1 MPDYTDKPGFS
12 FPGKPPKEAL
22 EFFRK
27 KGLRVGFNFDEVW
40 REEHAAAFT
49 AAKATRLEV
58 LQTLREAVDKATAD
72 GETFRTFAKELR
84 PRLKQLGW
92 YGEGVEVADPRT
104 GEVKKVLVGLARLKR
119 IYSTNLRT
127 ARAAGQWDRIQ
138 RTTASHPY
146 LLYQLGPS
154 REHRP
159 EHQAFNGLLLP
170 AEDPFWST
178 HYPPNGWGCKCW
190 VRQVSK
196 VEHGR
201 LSDKAGIRQQAP
213 DVTPVS
219 VVNRR
224 TGEVR
229 EVHRGCDPG
238 WDYNVGQTRRDLDA
252 ARHAMDGLGRA
263 YSGDAARAWRQDQ
276 AHLLPRTS
284 REYRAWA
291 EGLSLGDTGR
301 QYGGRRTIGVMSEA
315 TLQALGK
322 LGVGPKSA
330 GLSIEAREVRHL
342 LAEARKGAK
351 AVPAGHVLRLP
362 ELLGRPKA
370 VLWDDRRPGREALLY
385 IWEVDGESRLARLVV
400 RLDHGQDRKNAVNAI
415 RSAGMV
421 EPYNLRE
428 PGLKLLEGEV

>member
-1 MPDYTDKPGFS
+1 MPDYTEKPGFS
-12 FPGKPPKEAL
+12 FPGKPPREAL

-58 LQTLREAVDKATAD
+58 LQTLREAVDKAMAE
-72 GETFRTFAKELR
+72 GETFRTFARELR

-104 GEVKKVLVGLARLKR
+104 GEVRKVLVGLARLKR
-119 IYSTNLRT
+119 IYVTNLRT

-170 AEDPFWST
+170 ADDSFWST

-201 LSDKAGIRQQAP
+201 LAEKAGIRQQAP
-213 DVTPVS
+213 DVSPRPWT
-219 VVNRR
+219 NRR
-224 TGEVR
+224 TGEVLQ
-229 EVHRGCDPG
+229 VHQGCDPG
-238 WDYNVGQTRRDLDA
+238 WDYNVGQTRRGLDA

-263 YSGDAARAWRQDQ
+263 HPGDAARVWRQDQ

-284 REYRAWA
+284 KEYRAWA
-291 EGLSLGDTGR
+291 EGLSLGDSGR

-315 TLQALGK
+315 TLRELGK
-322 LGVGPKSA
+322 LGVWPTSA
-330 GLSIEAREVRHL
+330 GLTIEAREVRHL

-370 VLWDDRRPGREALLY
+370 VLWDGAGRRPALLY
-385 IWEVDGESRLARLVV
+385 VWEVEGETRLARVAV
-400 RLDHGQDRKNAVNAI
+400 RLDHDLGKGAKVNAI

-421 EPYNLRE
+421 DRANLE
-428 PGLKLLEGEV
+428 QPGIILLEGKI

>member
-58 LQTLREAVDKATAD
+58 LQTLREAVDKALAEGKTYRQ
-72 GETFRTFAKELR
+72 FVKELR
-84 PRLKQLGW
+84 PELKRLGW
-92 YGEGVEVADPRT
+92 HGEGVEVADPRT

-138 RTTASHPY
+138 RTKASHPY

-170 AEDPFWST
+170 ADDPFWST

-190 VRQVSK
+190 VRQISK

-201 LSDKAGIRQQAP
+201 LSETPGIRQQAP
-213 DVTPVS
+213 DVSPVS

-229 EVHRGCDPG
+229 QVHKGCDPG
-238 WDYNVGQTRRDLDA
+238 WDYNVGKTRRDLDA

-322 LGVGPKSA
+322 LGVRPKSA

-370 VLWDDRRPGREALLY
+370 VLWDGTGRRPALLY
-385 IWEVDGESRLARLVV
+385 VWEVEGESRLARVAV
-400 RLDHGQDRKNAVNAI
+400 RLDHDQGRKDAVNAI

-421 EPYNLRE
+421 DPANLRQQ
-428 PGLKLLEGEV
+428 GITLLEGKI